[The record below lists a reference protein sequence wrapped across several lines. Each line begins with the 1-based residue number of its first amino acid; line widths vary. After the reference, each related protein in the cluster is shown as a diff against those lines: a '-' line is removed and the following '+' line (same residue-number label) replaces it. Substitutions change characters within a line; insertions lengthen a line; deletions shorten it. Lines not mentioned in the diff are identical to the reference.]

1 MGNFKKRKNIRLET
15 LAVAGA
21 ILWLVVISVLRFSLP
36 GASHQETRVKV
47 GFLPITC
54 HLLLPVAMERE
65 EFFKK
70 HVLPVKYTSWPDM
83 IESVKGGEL
92 DAALIL
98 APIAISMMDQGVPVE
113 IALLGH
119 RNGTG
124 LVVSSKRPVN
134 QVKEFEGKTV
144 AIPIRYST
152 QNLALLSLLE
162 KNRVDLQR
170 VNRVELP
177 PPDMPSALASGAID
191 GYIVGEPYATQARL
205 MEAGKIFRNISSIWP
220 GFISSVLIVRK
231 DALKKN
237 PGLMDSLIK
246 GLYRQG
252 QWIEDNRKPAADM
265 GARFFG
271 LSEKLIET
279 VLLARHVSY
288 KNILPRKEEF
298 QDIGRKMVRY
308 GLLKRV
314 PQIGIYEKWH

>member
-1 MGNFKKRKNIRLET
+1 M

-21 ILWLVVISVLRFSLP
+21 IFWLVVISLLRFTLP
-36 GASHQETRVKV
+36 GASHHETRLKV

-54 HLLLPVAMERE
+54 HLLLPVAMERD
-65 EFFKK
+65 EFFRK

-98 APIAISMMDQGVPVE
+98 APIAISMMDQGVPVK

-124 LVVSSKRPVN
+124 LVVSSKRPIN

-152 QNLALLSLLE
+152 QNIALLSLLE
-162 KNRVDLQR
+162 KEHVDMERVT
-170 VNRVELP
+170 RVELP

-191 GYIVGEPYATQARL
+191 AYIVGEPYATQARL
-205 MEAGKIFRNISSIWP
+205 MGVGTIFQKISSIWP
-220 GFISSVLIVRK
+220 GFISSILIVRK

-237 PGLMDSLIK
+237 PTQMDSFIK
-246 GLYRQG
+246 GLYLQG
-252 QWIEDNRKPAADM
+252 QWIEKNRRLAADM

-271 LSEKLIET
+271 LSKRLIET
-279 VLLARHVSY
+279 VLMEKEVSY
-288 KNILPRKEEF
+288 RNILPKKEEF
-298 QDIGRKMVRY
+298 QAIGKKMVRY
-308 GLLKRV
+308 GLLTKV
-314 PQIGIYEKWH
+314 PDIEVYLKWY

>member
-1 MGNFKKRKNIRLET
+1 
-15 LAVAGA
+15 
-21 ILWLVVISVLRFSLP
+21 
-36 GASHQETRVKV
+36 
-47 GFLPITC
+47 
-54 HLLLPVAMERE
+54 MERLG
-65 EFFKK
+65 FFKK
-70 HVLPVKYTSWPDM
+70 HVLPVKFTSWPDM

-124 LVVSSKRPVN
+124 LVVSSKRPIS
-134 QVKEFEGKTV
+134 QVREFEGKTV

-162 KNRVDLQR
+162 KNHVDIHRVK
-170 VNRVELP
+170 RVELP

-205 MEAGKIFRNISSIWP
+205 LEVGKILRNISSIWP
-220 GFISSVLIVRK
+220 GFISSVLIIRK

-237 PGLMDSLIK
+237 QKQMDCLIK
-246 GLYRQG
+246 GLYLQG
-252 QWIEDNRKPAADM
+252 QWIEHNRKLAADM

-271 LSEKLIET
+271 LSKKLIET
-279 VLLARHVSY
+279 VLLSRQVSY

-298 QDIGRKMVRY
+298 QDIGRKMVKY

-314 PQIGIYEKWH
+314 PKIGTYEKWH